1 MPVLFFAVVFAV
13 VFAVALLVFWVA
25 VFGWHVGSIGCVDD
39 GLLAFGIYVY
49 CWGGA
54 FFLVFYDDARVFL
67 ASPV

>member
-49 CWGGA
+49 CWGS
-54 FFLVFYDDARVFL
+54 FFSRVLRRRTGFF
-67 ASPV
+67 SFPV